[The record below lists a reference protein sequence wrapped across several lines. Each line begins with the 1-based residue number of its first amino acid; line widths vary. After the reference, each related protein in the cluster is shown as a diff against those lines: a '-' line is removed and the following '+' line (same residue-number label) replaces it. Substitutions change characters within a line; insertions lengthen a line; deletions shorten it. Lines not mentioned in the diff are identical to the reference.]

1 MISKSAWACVC
12 IGFLSLVGCGS
23 DDPTSQGKGTEKFT
37 TWGEEFIQDEIPA
50 GDGTS
55 GFVDGWTLKYSK
67 FLVNYHNIT
76 VADAA
81 GNVAAKQDK
90 PFFVDNTKGDIKDL
104 VTFPDLAAKA
114 YTQVSY
120 EIKTAVADEE
130 VIGDADP
137 ADLAMM
143 VSEGLS
149 VYVEGTATKGKV
161 SKTFHWGFKT
171 QTSYKDCHSAE
182 ENGISTIGV
191 VVTNNQT
198 DTSQLTTH
206 GDHLYYDSLQSGDN
220 AKPTLIRFDEKAAAD
235 DNGDGDGDI
244 TLKELCQ
251 ENIDPEIY
259 NTSGL
264 PGATIGDFVIS
275 LARTIGHFR
284 GEGECTI
291 QRIDPKPTTV
301 TNPCDEY

>member
-1 MISKSAWACVC
+1 
-12 IGFLSLVGCGS
+12 
-23 DDPTSQGKGTEKFT
+23 
-37 TWGEEFIQDEIPA
+37 
-50 GDGTS
+50 
-55 GFVDGWTLKYSK
+55 
-67 FLVNYHNIT
+67 
-76 VADAA
+76 
-81 GNVAAKQDK
+81 
-90 PFFVDNTKGDIKDL
+90 
-104 VTFPDLAAKA
+104 
-114 YTQVSY
+114 
-120 EIKTAVADEE
+120 
-130 VIGDADP
+130 
-137 ADLAMM
+137 
-143 VSEGLS
+143 
-149 VYVEGTATKGKV
+149 
-161 SKTFHWGFKT
+161 
-171 QTSYKDCHSAE
+171 
-182 ENGISTIGV
+182 

-291 QRIDPKPTTV
+291 KRIDPRPAAV
-301 TNPCDEY
+301 MNPCDEY